1 MSIKSQRNNLD
12 LNNMVISKQ
21 RDPDYIAK
29 SKSKKMPMIENIDK
43 ISPYVDSNLK
53 KVVKPRNKEY
63 R

>member
-21 RDPDYIAK
+21 REPNYTAK
-29 SKSKKMPMIENIDK
+29 TKSKKLPMVENIDK

-53 KVVKPRNKEY
+53 KTVKPRNKEY